1 MSRTH
6 APSRHRRHNC
16 LLCESRHV
24 LPVCDGSTS
33 TNPPIEIRR
42 VPSMF
47 DANEKRTRE
56 DNRFRD
62 PPTALRKLTVGID
75 FSNTGRSTSGRN
87 FSTPLAQYSVGPT
100 IRQDMGTRLAMP
112 RPLVAIERSPFGR
125 PFVQQR
131 SPTPM
136 ISLDS
141 SSDGRRSVP
150 RLQVTGYAFH
160 GGPLRISSSA
170 ARYL

>member
-1 MSRTH
+1 VKWEGRLEK
-6 APSRHRRHNC
+6 PNK
-16 LLCESRHV
+16 
-24 LPVCDGSTS
+24 P
-33 TNPPIEIRR
+33 EIRFKFCR
-42 VPSMF
+42 VLRSKSVAFPSMF
-47 DANEKRTRE
+47 DATESRTRE

-62 PPTALRKLTVGID
+62 PPTALRKLTVGVD

-100 IRQDMGTRLAMP
+100 IRQDMGTPLATP
-112 RPLVAIERSPFGR
+112 KPLVAIERSPFGR

-136 ISLDS
+136 VSLDS

>member
-1 MSRTH
+1 
-6 APSRHRRHNC
+6 
-16 LLCESRHV
+16 
-24 LPVCDGSTS
+24 
-33 TNPPIEIRR
+33 
-42 VPSMF
+42 MF
-47 DANEKRTRE
+47 DATEYHATRTRE
-56 DNRFRD
+56 DNRFSN
-62 PPTALRKLTVGID
+62 PPTALRKLTSGTD
-75 FSNTGRSTSGRN
+75 FSNTGRSTSGHI

-100 IRQDMGTRLAMP
+100 IRQEMGTRLATP
-112 RPLVAIERSPFGR
+112 KPLVAIERSPFGR

-136 ISLDS
+136 VSFDS